1 MKTCALMEKEVP
13 LDLIDVSPF
22 DVRFYRSMTFFKT
35 LCEDIQKEG
44 VLVKPIV
51 QELPNGRY
59 RVLDG
64 VTRVLALRKLGHKTV
79 VTDVVPANPDERETL
94 IQSLKVNL
102 RRASQ
107 DPVGVSEAFQ
117 RLIVLGMTQKQ
128 IAQRFGF
135 SKGHVSKL
143 VSIANL
149 STSQK
154 LDLAQG
160 RMSIPQAYNLVKTRR
175 NPDLMREL
183 NVRQKC
189 SVCNSAC
196 DYGQIELVQLC
207 SECRGKLAHIL
218 ECEKAMRTH
227 PSDQKELA

>member
-1 MKTCALMEKEVP
+1 MEKEVP
-13 LDLIDVSPF
+13 LDLIDVSTF

-35 LCEDIQKEG
+35 LCEDIEKEG
-44 VLVKPIV
+44 VLVKPIL

-59 RVLDG
+59 QVLDG
-64 VTRVLALRKLGHKTV
+64 VTRILALRKLGKKSV
-79 VTDVVPANPDERETL
+79 VSDVVPMNDDERETL

-107 DPVGVSEAFQ
+107 DPVGVSDVFQ
-117 RLIVLGMTQKQ
+117 RLIALGMTQKQ

-154 LDLAQG
+154 LDLAKG
-160 RMSIPQAYNLVKTRR
+160 RMSIPQAYGLVKTRR

-183 NVRQKC
+183 NIKQKC
-189 SVCNSAC
+189 TVCYSAC
-196 DYGQIELVQLC
+196 DYGQIELIQLC
-207 SECRGKLAHIL
+207 ASCRDLLARALAKEH
-218 ECEKAMRTH
+218 EEHAH
-227 PSDQKELA
+227 PTQQKEL